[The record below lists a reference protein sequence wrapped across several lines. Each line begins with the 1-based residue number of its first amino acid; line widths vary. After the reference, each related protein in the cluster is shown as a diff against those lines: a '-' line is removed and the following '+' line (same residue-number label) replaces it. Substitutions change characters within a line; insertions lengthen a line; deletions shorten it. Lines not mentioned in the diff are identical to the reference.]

1 LWGWLPWLLVG
12 GGAARFAG
20 QDPPR
25 VRWVRGDGREMQVR
39 GGATAADD
47 FFAGEAACAGRRCGS
62 TCRSAASLQV
72 LVAGEAVGWGGE
84 MASGSGRAATLSF
97 VAKFFLK
104 I

>member
-39 GGATAADD
+39 GGVAAADD
-47 FFAGEAACAGRRCGS
+47 FLPVRQHVQVGGVAARADRQRACRCWSPARQQDGAAGWP
-62 TCRSAASLQV
+62 
-72 LVAGEAVGWGGE
+72 VA
-84 MASGSGRAATLSF
+84 
-97 VAKFFLK
+97 VAEQPH
-104 I
+104 